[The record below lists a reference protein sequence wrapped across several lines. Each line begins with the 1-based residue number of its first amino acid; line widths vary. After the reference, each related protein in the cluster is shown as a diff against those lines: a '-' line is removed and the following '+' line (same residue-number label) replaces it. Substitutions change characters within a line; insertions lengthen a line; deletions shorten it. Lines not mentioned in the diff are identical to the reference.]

1 MVNKAAST
9 GKVVNSEVTGAA
21 DAAPGAELT
30 TRDWDD
36 NAFREIG
43 SLADALALYRT
54 TVGDDIAVA
63 SEELGDGFDRYT
75 EDDKRKLI
83 GVPLFVM
90 EWRFAISDTV
100 QRGDE
105 SVEYV
110 TARIVAERGGKTIKA
125 VFSDGSTGIYRQL
138 RAYTDRT
145 QRTKGL
151 MVPNGLRVS
160 DYTFQHPI
168 TGEKSPA
175 STFYFDLSE

>member
-1 MVNKAAST
+1 MVNKVSGS
-9 GKVVNSEVTGAA
+9 GKVVNSEVTAVAA
-21 DAAPGAELT
+21 GDPVAQLTPRDFGENEL
-30 TRDWDD
+30 R
-36 NAFREIG
+36 NVG
-43 SLADALALYRT
+43 SLADAVRLFE
-54 TVGDDIAVA
+54 AVHGNEPIVIA

-90 EWRFAISDTV
+90 EWKFSISDTV

-110 TARIVAERGGKTIKA
+110 TVRIVGERGGKTIKA
-125 VFSDGSTGIYRQL
+125 VFADGSTGIYKQL

-145 QRTKGL
+145 GRTRGM

-160 DYTFQHPI
+160 DYTYVAPDG
-168 TGEKSPA
+168 TKSPA